1 MRQIVIRQAS
11 EDDAQLIASAVVM
24 AIGGEESA
32 RKYCG
37 DDYMTV
43 LEELARMETSQYSW
57 HNALVAEVDGAL
69 AGTVIGYDGARLQE
83 LRSHTFDVIRM
94 HIGTSLPFIEDETGP
109 GEFYLDSIAV
119 LPAFRGCGV
128 GGRLLA
134 AMRDRALAEGHER
147 VGLLVDFGNPDA
159 ERLYLSLG
167 FTRVEER
174 KFLGHDMWHLQYCR
188 K

>member
-11 EDDAQLIASAVVM
+11 GDDAQLIASAVVM
-24 AIGGEESA
+24 AIGGDESV
-32 RKYCG
+32 RRYCG

-57 HNALVAEVDGAL
+57 RNALVAEVDGAP
-69 AGTVIGYDGARLQE
+69 AGAVIGYDGARLQE

-94 HIGTSLPFIEDETGP
+94 HIGTALPFIEDETGP

-119 LPAFRGCGV
+119 LPAFRGCGI

-167 FTRVEER
+167 FRRMEER
-174 KFLGHDMWHLQYCR
+174 QFLGHDMWHLQYCR

>member
-1 MRQIVIRQAS
+1 M
-11 EDDAQLIASAVVM
+11 IASAVVM

-57 HNALVAEVDGAL
+57 RNALVAEVDGAL
-69 AGTVIGYDGARLQE
+69 AGTLIGYDGARL
-83 LRSHTFDVIRM
+83 LV
-94 HIGTSLPFIEDETGP
+94 
-109 GEFYLDSIAV
+109 
-119 LPAFRGCGV
+119 
-128 GGRLLA
+128 

-167 FTRVEER
+167 FTRMEQR

>member
-57 HNALVAEVDGAL
+57 RNALVAEVDGAL
-69 AGTVIGYDGARLQE
+69 AGTVIGYDGARL
-83 LRSHTFDVIRM
+83 LV
-94 HIGTSLPFIEDETGP
+94 
-109 GEFYLDSIAV
+109 
-119 LPAFRGCGV
+119 
-128 GGRLLA
+128 
-134 AMRDRALAEGHER
+134 AMRDRALAEGHEH
-147 VGLLVDFGNPDA
+147 VGLLMDFGNPDA

-167 FTRVEER
+167 FTRMEER
-174 KFLGHDMWHLQYCR
+174 QFLGHDMWHLQYCR

>member
-1 MRQIVIRQAS
+1 M
-11 EDDAQLIASAVVM
+11 IASAVVM
-24 AIGGEESA
+24 AIGGDESV
-32 RKYCG
+32 RRYCG

-57 HNALVAEVDGAL
+57 RNALVAEVDGAL
-69 AGTVIGYDGARLQE
+69 AGAVIGYDGARLQE

-94 HIGTSLPFIEDETGP
+94 HIGTEVPYVGDETGP

-167 FTRVEER
+167 FRRMEER
-174 KFLGHDMWHLQYCR
+174 QFLGHDMWHLQYFR